1 MDITDAP
8 QEISAIAQAFWTWAV
23 AFLPRL
29 GSALLILIIGFIVA
43 GWAARAAS
51 QVTKRTGKIDT
62 TLHPVIHAVVRYSIL
77 VLVIIAALGQL
88 GIQTT
93 SLLAALGA
101 AGLAIGLALQGTLSN
116 IAAGMMILWLRPFR
130 AGDFVET
137 SEVAGTIEEIGLF
150 HAQLRT
156 WDGIYKFVPNSQ
168 LWNVILTNYTRNPT
182 RLVQIDI
189 GVDYEADMGRA
200 REVITETARNHPD
213 VLADPPPVV
222 VPLAF
227 ADSSVNLQLRAWAT
241 TQTFWNVRWD
251 LTQSVKRD
259 LEAAGIGIPF
269 PQRVVHMVAADKVPA
284 LPAETKPAETRRP
297 ARRRKAP
304 GGGKAA
310 DEKANSEQS
319 AD

>member
-8 QEISAIAQAFWTWAV
+8 QEISAIAQAFWTWAL
-23 AFLPRL
+23 AFLPRF
-29 GSALLILIIGFIVA
+29 GAALLILIVGFVVA
-43 GWAARAAS
+43 GWAARAVS
-51 QVTKRTGKIDT
+51 QVTKRTGKLDP
-62 TLHPVIHAVVRYSIL
+62 TLHPVIRAVVRYSIL

-130 AGDFVET
+130 AGDFIET
-137 SEVAGTIEEIGLF
+137 SEVAGTVEEIGLF
-150 HAQLRT
+150 HAQMRT

-182 RLVQIDI
+182 RLVQIDV
-189 GVDYEADMGRA
+189 GVDYEADMARA
-200 REVITETARNHPD
+200 REVITETARNHPE
-213 VLADPPPVV
+213 VLQDPPPVV

-241 TQTFWNVRWD
+241 TETFWNIRWD
-251 LTQSVKRD
+251 LTQRVKRD

-269 PQRVVHMVAADKVPA
+269 PQRVVHMVGADKVPA
-284 LPAETKPAETRRP
+284 PPPEKRPPAK
-297 ARRRKAP
+297 RRKAAAGAEADDEEARP
-304 GGGKAA
+304 GQPAG
-310 DEKANSEQS
+310 
-319 AD
+319 